1 MERNK
6 CFKKVFDGKGVLV
19 QLVNGHICM
28 KETEQLKE
36 LEMKCFRWRIR
47 FWLGYGHGEGRKK
60 RAHHS
65 ARGAGLNKGTEE
77 ENRAYSGSTKQ
88 TSLAR
93 IYDIYT
99 EVVRISPENLYMLS
113 RDEWQAEESLLNF
126 VERGILQKFSKNRFT
141 WSELDDSVWRVGRRA
156 VQSYGA
162 HNYDTFE
169 LDYDKAGHFHLNLNW
184 CPWLLCFLLPIHVY
198 TCLSHVCCLKIR
210 LFSEKWFLYILGPF
224 HNKQRCQKFPG

>member
-65 ARGAGLNKGTEE
+65 VGGAGLNKGTEE

-156 VQSYGA
+156 VQSPQLW
-162 HNYDTFE
+162 HFWTWLWQSWSFSFKFE
-169 LDYDKAGHFHLNLNW
+169 LMPLALVFSSS
-184 CPWLLCFLLPIHVY
+184 Y
-198 TCLSHVCCLKIR
+198 TCVYMSLSCL
-210 LFSEKWFLYILGPF
+210 LSE
-224 HNKQRCQKFPG
+224 N